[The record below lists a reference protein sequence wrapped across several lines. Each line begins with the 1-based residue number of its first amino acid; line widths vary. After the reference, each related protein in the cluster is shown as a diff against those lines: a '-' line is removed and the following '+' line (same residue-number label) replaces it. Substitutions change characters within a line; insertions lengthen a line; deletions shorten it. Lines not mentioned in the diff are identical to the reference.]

1 MSQSLVI
8 HIAAD
13 NWKSEVIECATP
25 VLVDFWAEWC
35 GPCKAIAP
43 VLDDLATEMAGQ
55 LKIVKVDID
64 SNREIAA
71 QFSIRSI
78 PTLLVFKGGQVK
90 GQIVGAMGKAQLK
103 ERLAAY
109 L

>member
-1 MSQSLVI
+1 MSSSQII
-8 HIAAD
+8 HITPA
-13 NWKSEVIECATP
+13 NWKAEVIESATP

-43 VLDDLATEMAGQ
+43 ILEELSGELTGQ
-55 LKIVKVDID
+55 MKIVKVDID
-64 SNREIAA
+64 TNRDIAT

-78 PTLLVFKGGQVK
+78 PTLLIFKAGEVK
-90 GQIVGAMGKAQLK
+90 GQIVGSMGKAQLK
-103 ERLAAY
+103 ERLSAH

>member
-1 MSQSLVI
+1 MSAENIV
-8 HIAAD
+8 HISPD
-13 NWKSEVIECATP
+13 NWQSEVVESDVP

-43 VLDDLATEMAGQ
+43 ILDELAGEVGG
-55 LKIVKVDID
+55 KIKIAKVDVD
-64 SNREIAA
+64 QNQQIAG

-78 PTLLVFKGGQVK
+78 PTLLIFKGGVVEEK
-90 GQIVGAMGKAQLK
+90 MVGALNKAALTEK
-103 ERLAAY
+103 ITPY

>member
-1 MSQSLVI
+1 MSAENIV
-8 HIAAD
+8 HISPD
-13 NWKSEVIECATP
+13 NWQSEVVESDVP

-43 VLDDLATEMAGQ
+43 ILDELAGEVGG
-55 LKIVKVDID
+55 KIKIAKVDVD
-64 SNREIAA
+64 QNQQIAG

-78 PTLLVFKGGQVK
+78 PTLLIFKGGVVEEQM
-90 GQIVGAMGKAQLK
+90 VGALNKAALTEK
-103 ERLAAY
+103 ITPY